1 MLLDCGYL
9 LASAGGGSSGLRIR
23 HMTVQTDFALGTALD
38 VNVAHGDH
46 GIAEGCVPDR
56 THEGVDGGSELS
68 GEVVPEHLIR
78 LQHRFSVWKVGVI
91 LVVESEWSGWIQV
104 HHGGSIWC
112 AVWT

>member
-9 LASAGGGSSGLRIR
+9 LASAAGGGSSGLRIR
-23 HMTVQTDFALGTALD
+23 HMTVQTDFALVPALD

-68 GEVVPEHLIR
+68 GEVVP
-78 LQHRFSVWKVGVI
+78 
-91 LVVESEWSGWIQV
+91 
-104 HHGGSIWC
+104 
-112 AVWT
+112 